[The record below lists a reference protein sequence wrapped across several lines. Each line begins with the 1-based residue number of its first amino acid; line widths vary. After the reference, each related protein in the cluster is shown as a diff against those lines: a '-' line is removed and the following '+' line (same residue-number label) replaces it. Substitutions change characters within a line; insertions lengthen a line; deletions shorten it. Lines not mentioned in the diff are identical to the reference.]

1 MSYGKSSELPSSSI
15 LSGKEVTFLEPISKI
30 GTQFVAP
37 FFRVKTKAP
46 EGSTHLWTVRN
57 DTEINYVDGRLV
69 WLEQV
74 EQPPYE
80 HSGRTQPDVYVNY
93 YLEDTEDPNHIQ
105 IIQSKMTSLGRDL
118 ANCMLSVEPERP
130 VRVRLYQY
138 NRDKLR
144 AGVCM
149 ETDLDSETLTR
160 IKWKF
165 DKSKVFKARKIDHP
179 NGEVLWDWTQVD
191 NLLFNELD
199 QYARINFYGTNE
211 HSATSE
217 PSMAVKTEAPAQ
229 KQGFYPTIP
238 TDHKS
243 YCELIFRV
251 CCGKF
256 KSLAEVNE
264 AVKKHFEGT
273 PFEDARQRKRF
284 FWGVLTSNLPGAIT
298 PDTKLDTLVVIA
310 YYSKSSIFAKDGADA
325 IHSAADS
332 YRDFGQRHKL
342 TNGALKKAFI
352 TAYNKML

>member
-1 MSYGKSSELPSSSI
+1 MSIGKSSELPSSSI

-46 EGSTHLWTVRN
+46 EGANRLWDIRN
-57 DTEINYVDGRLV
+57 DPEINYVDGRLV
-69 WLEQV
+69 WMEQV
-74 EQPPYE
+74 EQAPYE
-80 HSGRTQPDVYVNY
+80 HSGRTQPDVYMNY
-93 YLEDTEDPNHIQ
+93 YLEDSEDPNHIQ

-138 NRDKLR
+138 KRDKLR

-165 DKSKVFKARKIDHP
+165 EKSKVFKAKKINHP
-179 NGEVLWDWTQVD
+179 NGEVFWDWTEVD
-191 NLLFNELD
+191 DLLFNELD
-199 QYARINFYGTNE
+199 LFARKHFYRTNAQ
-211 HSATSE
+211 SVTSE
-217 PSMAVKTEAPAQ
+217 PTMAVKTEAPAR
-229 KQGFYPTIP
+229 KQGFYPNIP

-273 PFEDARQRKRF
+273 PFEDAQQRKRF

-310 YYSKSSIFAKDGADA
+310 YYSKSSIFVKDGADA

-332 YRDFGQRHKL
+332 YWDFGQRHKL
-342 TNGALKKAFI
+342 TNGALKKAYI